1 MEEKKKEVLKGP
13 AELETESGEPLFD
26 LTNAATVMECTGLI
40 QVPPESEE
48 ELENYAEV
56 YSFSR
61 TEPAVSESKEIKE
74 EEVDIVGE
82 KGYEHNR

>member
-13 AELETESGEPLFD
+13 AEREIKDGEPEFP

-40 QVPPESEE
+40 QVPPQTDE

-56 YSFSR
+56 YSFSQP
-61 TEPAVSESKEIKE
+61 EPLPPKE
-74 EEVDIVGE
+74 GE
-82 KGYEHNR
+82 NE